1 MKIGELSRRT
11 GVSVRSLRYYEEQ
24 RLLSPARTPGG
35 HRDYPE
41 AAVDRV
47 ILVQQLFAA
56 GLHSPRIARMLP
68 CMQAPEGGPNER
80 ATAKLADQL
89 KAERERI
96 DGAITDLVRSRVL
109 LDEIIAAAVEPDHC
123 TRGTSA
129 VRA

>member
-24 RLLSPARTPGG
+24 GLLSPRRTPSG

-56 GLHSPRIARMLP
+56 GLHSPRIARLLP

-80 ATAKLADQL
+80 ATAKLAIEL
-89 KAERERI
+89 AAERERI
-96 DGAITDLVRSRVL
+96 DGVITDLIRSRTL
-109 LDEIIAAAVEPDHC
+109 LDEIIAAAVESHQS

>member
-24 RLLSPARTPGG
+24 GLLSPARTPGG

-80 ATAKLADQL
+80 ATAKLTDQL

-96 DGAITDLVRSRVL
+96 DGAITDLVRSRAL
-109 LDEIIAAAVEPDHC
+109 LDEIIAAAVERDHC